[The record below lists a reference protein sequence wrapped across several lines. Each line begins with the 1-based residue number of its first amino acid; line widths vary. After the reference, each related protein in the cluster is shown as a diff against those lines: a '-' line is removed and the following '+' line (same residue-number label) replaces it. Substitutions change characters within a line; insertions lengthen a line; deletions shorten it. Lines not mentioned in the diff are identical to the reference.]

1 MKNIDIL
8 GGVLTEWAKPMIDDI
23 AKSIIGNNQSISTVD
38 AWIKKYFPVSENYS
52 IWNDLSFLAMPV
64 VNMAITPMLSAGISK
79 LGIADEDIPRYAHEV
94 VDKMVIEAEK
104 KGGIMFLERY
114 KFSTEEMKNLKT
126 LLNENL
132 KIE

>member
-1 MKNIDIL
+1 
-8 GGVLTEWAKPMIDDI
+8 
-23 AKSIIGNNQSISTVD
+23 
-38 AWIKKYFPVSENYS
+38 
-52 IWNDLSFLAMPV
+52 MPV

-94 VDKMVIEAEK
+94 VDTMVTEAEK